1 VNAPRPAGSP
11 VVRALRLTLR
21 ACLLRCP
28 ACGGGPV
35 FDGWFTMRRECPSCG
50 LRLERGEEG
59 YVVGAY
65 MFNIIAAELLFA
77 ALFLAVVAWR
87 WPSPP
92 WEALQYGGVALMVA
106 APFLF
111 YPFSRTLFLAFD
123 LVFRPAADG
132 DRPDGSPTATR

>member
-1 VNAPRPAGSP
+1 MNVHPLPASP
-11 VVRALRLTLR
+11 LGRALRLTAR

-28 ACGGGPV
+28 ACGGQEV
-35 FDGWFTMRRECPSCG
+35 FEGWFTMRRSCPSCG

-77 ALFLAVVAWR
+77 VLFLAVVVWR

-92 WEALQYGGVALMVA
+92 WEVLEYGGLVLMVL
-106 APFLF
+106 APLLF
-111 YPFSRTLFLAFD
+111 YPFSRSLFLAFD
-123 LVFRPAADG
+123 LIFRPEADG
-132 DRPDGSPTATR
+132 DRDHPPAGHA